1 MFGYSLHAMEVQ
13 MQISQ
18 RDRELL
24 AGIRLCQPCTHRHQ
38 DLSVAT
44 RLRARVLLPDRFHG
58 PFAPIN
64 HRKGLTRS
72 INPIDEALCVAESQL
87 GKPYKRKAGPNLAP
101 LTFSCSSFIQWVFAQ
116 VGVAMPR
123 FAIDQSYIGRRIP
136 PEGFLAGTL
145 LFYKNSWPITD
156 ADRSIGHVAIAVSD
170 REMIHGS
177 SQSTCIVRENIH
189 EPLLVTNVLASRG
202 NLLVEVPDSVTGL
215 ETALDVYRWL
225 QR

>member
-1 MFGYSLHAMEVQ
+1 

-24 AGIRLCQPCTHRHQ
+24 AGIRLCQPCLHRHQ

-58 PFAPIN
+58 AFAPIN

-72 INPIDEALCVAESQL
+72 INSIDEALWVAISQL
-87 GKPYKRKAGPNLAP
+87 GKPYQRKAGPNLAP
-101 LTFSCSSFIQWVFAQ
+101 LTFSCSSFVQWVFAH
-116 VGVAMPR
+116 VGVSLPR
-123 FAIDQSYIGRRIP
+123 FAIDQSYMGQRIP
-136 PEGFLAGTL
+136 PMGFMAGML
-145 LFYKNSWPITD
+145 LFYQNSWPITD
-156 ADRSIGHVAIAVSD
+156 TDRSVGHVALAISD
-170 REMIHGS
+170 HEMIHGS
-177 SQSTCIVRENIH
+177 SRSSRIVREEIP
-189 EPLLVTNVLASRG
+189 EPLLVTNVLADRG